1 MCKKERNREAVYQ
14 VWRRAFEDF
23 QRRRPA
29 ACREKQSPSIDALL
43 TILRRYDSV
52 DALVA
57 SYWEPGDP
65 PGALLLQHLPED
77 PSPDALV
84 ELEHVAFWL
93 RYQELMGNA

>member
-1 MCKKERNREAVYQ
+1 MCKEERNREAVYQ

-23 QRRRPA
+23 QLGPA
-29 ACREKQSPSIDALL
+29 DSREKQAPAMDALL

-52 DALVA
+52 DTLVA

-77 PSPDALV
+77 PGPDALL
-84 ELEHVAFWL
+84 ELEHATFWI
-93 RYQELMGNA
+93 RYQELVANA